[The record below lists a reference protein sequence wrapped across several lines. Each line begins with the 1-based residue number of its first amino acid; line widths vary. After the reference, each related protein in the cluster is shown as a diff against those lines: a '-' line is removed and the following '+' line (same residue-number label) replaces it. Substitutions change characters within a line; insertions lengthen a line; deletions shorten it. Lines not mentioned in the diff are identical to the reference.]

1 MPLMVEPKSS
11 FELLDEGN
19 YNSVV
24 VAVFDAGRRWNLD
37 HNKIDR
43 IYLFGIQ
50 VEKRDSQGD
59 RFLLSLTCT
68 DTWGRKSILPA
79 FLAPLFGER
88 PKGPVDLETTI
99 GKPFMSTIKHN
110 EAQADRHLYPKV
122 EAFTPLP
129 RGVRPLVPEEFTPPP
144 YWSVVYTPDALLPP
158 QTISQPPG

>member
-1 MPLMVEPKSS
+1 MVEPKSS

-59 RFLLSLTCT
+59 RFLLS
-68 DTWGRKSILPA
+68 DGRSVT
-79 FLAPLFGER
+79 ER
-88 PKGPVDLETTI
+88 PWRQ
-99 GKPFMSTIKHN
+99 KP
-110 EAQADRHLYPKV
+110 
-122 EAFTPLP
+122 TPLD
-129 RGVRPLVPEEFTPPP
+129 RFARMKVD
-144 YWSVVYTPDALLPP
+144 SA
-158 QTISQPPG
+158 S